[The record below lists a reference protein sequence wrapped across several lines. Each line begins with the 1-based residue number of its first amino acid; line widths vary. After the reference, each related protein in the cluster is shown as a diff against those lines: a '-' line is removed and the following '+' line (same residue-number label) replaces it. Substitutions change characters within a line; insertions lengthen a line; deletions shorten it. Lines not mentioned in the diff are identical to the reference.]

1 MSPDHPRTRERTLL
15 AVPATTA
22 RFLEKAAQS
31 AADAVFLDLEDAVTP
46 EFKQQ
51 ARALAIQALNE
62 LDWGARK
69 VAVRVN
75 GLDTS
80 WGCREILDLVESCPR
95 LDSILVPKCSSAD
108 DVRAAEVL
116 VRAAEKAGGRE
127 RPVRIDALIET
138 ARGVAHVEA
147 IAAASERLG
156 ALVFGAGDYQ
166 RDLGKFQRV
175 VGAPSADYAVLT
187 DADPDGHRQVH
198 WNDQWHFAMAR
209 IANAARAYGLTPV
222 DGPFTAIKDAEGLR
236 AAARRALALGFA
248 GKMAIHPDQL
258 ATITEVFS
266 PSPEQVVWAREVL
279 QLMAE
284 ASSSGKGAVKDARGD
299 MLDIMH
305 VNLANEILARAAA

>member
-1 MSPDHPRTRERTLL
+1 MKLDQPHKRERTLL
-15 AVPATTA
+15 AAPATTA
-22 RFLEKAAQS
+22 RYLEKAAQS
-31 AADAVFLDLEDAVTP
+31 SADAVFLDLEDAVAP

-51 ARALAIQALNE
+51 ARALAIQALNG

-116 VRAAEKAGGRE
+116 LRAAEKASGRE

-138 ARGVAHVEA
+138 ARGLAHVED
-147 IAAASERLG
+147 IAGASERLCS
-156 ALVFGAGDYQ
+156 LVFGAGDYQ

-187 DADPDGHRQVH
+187 DAGADGHRQVH

-209 IANAARAYGLTPV
+209 IANASRAYGLTPV
-222 DGPFTAIKDAEGLR
+222 DGPFTAIKDSEGLR

-258 ATITEVFS
+258 AAITEVFS
-266 PSPEQVVWAREVL
+266 PSAEQVTWAREVL
-279 QLMAE
+279 QLTANA
-284 ASSSGKGAVKDARGD
+284 ASAGKGAVKDARGD
-299 MLDIMH
+299 MIDIMH
-305 VNLANEILARAAA
+305 VNLANEILARVAA